1 MPISNKIAYM
11 NITSLR
17 PKIVAYIEPI
27 AGIFIKIGITPNQI
41 SLLSLLFGFACAI
54 LFIRGEFLL
63 GSGMLFISALLD
75 LVDGSVARRRQAES
89 RFGAVIDW
97 IFDKYVDSVVL
108 LSIGL
113 SGIPI
118 ISNLISLPTGVE
130 AVVDF
135 GIIGCA
141 IIGSVMNT
149 FIKPVVYAEI
159 GYSERFAGK
168 ISDPLEGVG
177 FFGRPETLIVII
189 LGGFFNI
196 IWISV
201 LVVAVCTNLSALQ
214 RIIYLYRRF
223 S

>member
-1 MPISNKIAYM
+1 M
-11 NITSLR
+11 NITSFR

-27 AGIFIKIGITPNQI
+27 AGIFIRTGITPNQI
-41 SLLSLLFGFACAI
+41 SLLSLLFGFACAF
-54 LFIRGEFLL
+54 LYIRGDFLF
-63 GSGMLFISALLD
+63 GSAMLFISALLD
-75 LVDGSVARRRQAES
+75 LVDGSVARRQQAES
-89 RFGAVIDW
+89 SFGAVIDW
-97 IFDKYVDSVVL
+97 IFDKYVDSIVL
-108 LSIGL
+108 LSIGI

-118 ISNLISLPTGVE
+118 IGNIIFLPTGVE
-130 AVVDF
+130 SVVDF

-141 IIGSVMNT
+141 IIGSMMNT

-168 ISDPLEGVG
+168 ISDPLEGIG
-177 FFGRPETLIVII
+177 FFGRPETLIAII